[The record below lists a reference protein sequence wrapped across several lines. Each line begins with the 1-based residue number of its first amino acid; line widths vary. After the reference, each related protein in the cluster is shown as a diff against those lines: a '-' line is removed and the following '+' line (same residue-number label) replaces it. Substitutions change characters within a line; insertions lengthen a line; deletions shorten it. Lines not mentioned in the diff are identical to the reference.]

1 MPRLGLRLTPHGRL
15 VAEDQDDAPE
25 IDATAHIRLA
35 EAFAEGSGA
44 GLMRLGAGEVGQ
56 ALPPVFVWWRA
67 FATRYVGAVCM
78 NASGRDDDM
87 ALPPVPP
94 PDAGDL
100 ASLVLAAPLMAGAE
114 YLTDKVLF
122 TLWDEMALAFL
133 RPVAGLIQPTNQRR
147 PSERQPRRKVGRC
160 YVGSQRQSCWLR
172 CGRRFR
178 RHTPNFGWW
187 DRMGSQVSGMTSQTK
202 EC

>member
-25 IDATAHIRLA
+25 TDAATSVRLA

-44 GLMRLGAGEVGQ
+44 GLVRLGAGEVGH

-67 FATRYVGAVCM
+67 FATRYVGAVCL

-94 PDAGDL
+94 PDASDL
-100 ASLVLAAPLMAGAE
+100 ASLVLTAPLMAGAE
-114 YLTDKVLF
+114 YLTDGVLLA
-122 TLWDEMALAFL
+122 LWD
-133 RPVAGLIQPTNQRR
+133 
-147 PSERQPRRKVGRC
+147 
-160 YVGSQRQSCWLR
+160 
-172 CGRRFR
+172 
-178 RHTPNFGWW
+178 
-187 DRMGSQVSGMTSQTK
+187 
-202 EC
+202 